1 MAGEI
6 QIFKVQTQPSRG
18 KFRRNA
24 GRQQRIPCNTNGG
37 LHAYHIPLN
46 RNYKFFRTKHVN

>member
-24 GRQQRIPCNTNGG
+24 CRQQRIPCNTNGG